1 MPFFVAAMLKY
12 WELDPVLEY
21 FSIHKCVEWW
31 LNDRCKRPPSAS
43 RRRWKYIWFHNSHCR
58 QSTWDWWY
66 YRLQFHHLY
75 MFRMTIHDEV
85 VASVCFWR
93 ATTHSKW
100 IKRPCSTVSDAKEL
114 SFRRGNPG
122 RSLWMPFRPR
132 STQSMSSATILTPRN
147 AATKRRSD
155 CRHNDE
161 FIHAEILIWVAAW
174 WNVVHT
180 PSMCSLFMSIWQSA
194 YGTVVLRRRARTV
207 SKCGSARLEK
217 EEQTT
222 IEWSHS
228 VNIREIC
235 FRCGLC

>member
-75 MFRMTIHDEV
+75 VSDDDTCWGRCKCLFLAGDNTFKM
-85 VASVCFWR
+85 
-93 ATTHSKW
+93 K
-100 IKRPCSTVSDAKEL
+100 KRPSSTVSDAKEL

-132 STQSMSSATILTPRN
+132 SSQSMSSATILTPRN

-161 FIHAEILIWVAAW
+161 FIHAEILIWG
-174 WNVVHT
+174 
-180 PSMCSLFMSIWQSA
+180 SLMECSA
-194 YGTVVLRRRARTV
+194 YSEYVFIVHVDLAVRLRY
-207 SKCGSARLEK
+207 CSA
-217 EEQTT
+217 TT
-222 IEWSHS
+222 
-228 VNIREIC
+228 
-235 FRCGLC
+235 

>member
-1 MPFFVAAMLKY
+1 MANSQWLTRHTWTSGTWSGDWRMHCVVAAMLKY

-132 STQSMSSATILTPRN
+132 SSQSMSSATILTPRN

-161 FIHAEILIWVAAW
+161 FIHAEILIWG
-174 WNVVHT
+174 
-180 PSMCSLFMSIWQSA
+180 SLMECSA
-194 YGTVVLRRRARTV
+194 YSEYVFIVHVDLAVRLRY
-207 SKCGSARLEK
+207 CSA
-217 EEQTT
+217 TT
-222 IEWSHS
+222 
-228 VNIREIC
+228 
-235 FRCGLC
+235 